1 MPAYESENKED
12 GGGKGD
18 IDQNEARRTRPS
30 HSHSDIEA
38 VVGSGHSGKVE
49 QASPGT
55 LITGTAKIPMAC
67 KLHYLLSAVF
77 NCSCEQ
83 RRSCSRS

>member
-1 MPAYESENKED
+1 MAHPAQLNGSDPMPAYESENKED

-38 VVGSGHSGKVE
+38 VVGSG
-49 QASPGT
+49 
-55 LITGTAKIPMAC
+55 TAEKSNKPHRA
-67 KLHYLLSAVF
+67 L
-77 NCSCEQ
+77 
-83 RRSCSRS
+83 